1 MNYKQILQ
9 ILLILKLPEEIVIL
23 MEEYNIIPQVFNL
36 NLKMIDMIYKL
47 QKTLDILE
55 LMSLNQHINSM

>member
-47 QKTLDILE
+47 QKTPDISE
-55 LMSLNQHINSM
+55 LMSLNQHINCM

>member
-9 ILLILKLPEEIVIL
+9 ILLILKLLEEIVIL

-47 QKTLDILE
+47 QKTLDISE
-55 LMSLNQHINSM
+55 LMSLNQHINCM

>member
-1 MNYKQILQ
+1 LNYKQILQ

-47 QKTLDILE
+47 QKTLDISE
-55 LMSLNQHINSM
+55 LMSLNQHINCM

>member
-55 LMSLNQHINSM
+55 LMSLNQHINCM

>member
-1 MNYKQILQ
+1 
-9 ILLILKLPEEIVIL
+9 

-47 QKTLDILE
+47 QKTLDISE
-55 LMSLNQHINSM
+55 LMSMNQHINCM

>member
-47 QKTLDILE
+47 QKTLDISE
-55 LMSLNQHINSM
+55 LMSLNQHINCM